1 MITAPALAWCTFL
14 NCGPVELPCL
24 DLDDA
29 LDCVDILDCCLED
42 RNDGTSDIL
51 LEGLG
56 VLNGDGV
63 LE

>member
-1 MITAPALAWCTFL
+1 
-14 NCGPVELPCL
+14 V
-24 DLDDA
+24 